1 MAWFR
6 KRVDATPIRSVQIPR
21 EHQHPG
27 DWIMVPFRFA
37 EAARVSIHTIGC
49 QEEISDPVR
58 YWIAQW
64 LADYNYHL
72 VAYMKE
78 YYGPEILPLLD
89 RITEEVKPPDSER
102 QSEANGRS
110 TAWDHWE
117 NQFKEDC

>member
-1 MAWFR
+1 MAWFK
-6 KRVDATPIRSVQIPR
+6 KRGVAPVRSVRIPR

-49 QEEISDPVR
+49 QEEISAPIR
-58 YWIAQW
+58 FWIAQW
-64 LADYNYHL
+64 LADYNVQL

-89 RITEEVKPPDSER
+89 RITDEVKPPGSDGESEPDPD
-102 QSEANGRS
+102 N
-110 TAWDHWE
+110 AWDHWE
-117 NQFKEDC
+117 NQFREGDA